1 MRMILVVVG
10 AVAVA
15 IALIGAFAVGRLSAQ
30 ELTASCRMCPSTYI
44 PAGEIAEFTA
54 LGRADLSLIDQQMR
68 AIDIGKS
75 QVEVALVHRGKLDGP
90 GARSVAEHD
99 LVSEV
104 YYILSG
110 SGTNRTG
117 PDLVDPKRRPATDR
131 AVQRLNGPGA
141 DAADIRNAAE
151 HELKAGDV
159 LVIPA
164 GTGHQFT
171 KIDDHITYLMIRV
184 DPDKVVPL
192 MDEAASQA
200 YRAGHRQK

>member
-1 MRMILVVVG
+1 MRTIVAG
-10 AVAVA
+10 VAVA
-15 IALIGAFAVGRLSAQ
+15 AAVLLALTAAFVVGRLSAQ
-30 ELTASCRMCPSTYI
+30 EGAASCRMCPSTYI
-44 PAGEIAEFTA
+44 PRSEIEQYVRI
-54 LGRADLSLIDQQMR
+54 GRATNVIDQQMR
-68 AIDIGKS
+68 SLDIGKA
-75 QVEVALVHRGKLDGP
+75 QVEIALVHRGKLDAP
-90 GARSVAEHD
+90 APRSVATHD

-117 PDLVDPKRRPATDR
+117 PDVVDAQRRPPDDR
-131 AVQRLNGPGA
+131 AVRLLNGPGA
-141 DAADIRNAAE
+141 NGTDMRNPAE
-151 HELKAGDV
+151 HELNVGDV

-192 MDEAASQA
+192 MSEADSRA
-200 YRAGHRQK
+200 YLEAN

>member
-1 MRMILVVVG
+1 MRTIVAGAAVVV
-10 AVAVA
+10 
-15 IALIGAFAVGRLSAQ
+15 ALVLAFAIGRLSAQ
-30 ELTASCRMCPSTYI
+30 EGLASCRLCPSTYI
-44 PAGEIAEFTA
+44 PRSEIAQYEA
-54 LGRADLSLIDQQMR
+54 IGRATNVIDQQMR
-68 AIDIGKS
+68 SLDIGKA
-75 QVEVALVHRGKLDGP
+75 QVEIALVHRAKLDAP
-90 GARSVAEHD
+90 APRSVATHD

-117 PDLVDPKRRPATDR
+117 PDVVDPQRRPPDDR
-131 AVQRLNGPGA
+131 AVRLLNGPGA
-141 DAADIRNAAE
+141 NATDLRDAAE
-151 HELKAGDV
+151 HELTAGDV

-192 MDEAASQA
+192 MSEAESRA
-200 YRAGHRQK
+200 YLEANRR

>member
-1 MRMILVVVG
+1 MRTIVAGVAAAL
-10 AVAVA
+10 AV
-15 IALIGAFAVGRLSAQ
+15 LLAFGFGRLSAQ
-30 ELTASCRMCPSTYI
+30 EGVASCRMCASTYI
-44 PAGEIAEFTA
+44 PRSEIAQYEA
-54 LGRADLSLIDQQMR
+54 IGRATSVIDQQMR
-68 AIDIGKS
+68 ALDIGKS
-75 QVEVALVHRGKLDGP
+75 QVEIALVHRAKLDAPGP
-90 GARSVAEHD
+90 RSVATHD

-117 PDLVDPKRRPATDR
+117 PDVVDAKRRPPDDR

-141 DAADIRNAAE
+141 DAADLRNPAE
-151 HELKAGDV
+151 HELVAGDV

-192 MDEAASQA
+192 MNEADSRA
-200 YRAGHRQK
+200 YLEANRP

>member
-1 MRMILVVVG
+1 MRTIVAGVG
-10 AVAVA
+10 
-15 IALIGAFAVGRLSAQ
+15 LAFAVVTAFAIGRLSAQ
-30 ELTASCRMCPSTYI
+30 EGVASCRMCPSTYI
-44 PAGEIAEFTA
+44 PRSEIEEYEAI
-54 LGRADLSLIDQQMR
+54 GRATNVVDQQMR
-68 AIDIGKS
+68 ALDVGKA
-75 QVEVALVHRGKLDGP
+75 QVEIALVHRGKLDAP
-90 GARSVAEHD
+90 APRSVASHD

-117 PDLVDPKRRPATDR
+117 PDVVDPERRPPDDR
-131 AVQRLNGPGA
+131 AVRLLNGPGA
-141 DAADIRNAAE
+141 NGTDIRNAAE
-151 HELKAGDV
+151 HELTAGDV

-192 MDEAASQA
+192 MSEADSRA
-200 YRAGHRQK
+200 YLDANRR

>member
-1 MRMILVVVG
+1 M
-10 AVAVA
+10 
-15 IALIGAFAVGRLSAQ
+15 AFAVVTAFAIGRLSAQ
-30 ELTASCRMCPSTYI
+30 EGVASCRMCPSTYI
-44 PAGEIAEFTA
+44 PRAEIEQYEAV
-54 LGRADLSLIDQQMR
+54 GRATNVIDQQMR
-68 AIDIGKS
+68 SLDIGKA
-75 QVEVALVHRGKLDGP
+75 QVSVALVHRGKLDAP
-90 GARSVAEHD
+90 ASRSAASHD

-117 PDLVDPKRRPATDR
+117 PDIVDPQRRPPDDR
-131 AVQRLNGPGA
+131 AVRLLNGPGA
-141 DAADIRNAAE
+141 NGTEIRGAAE
-151 HELKAGDV
+151 HELAAGDV

-192 MDEAASQA
+192 MSEADSRA
-200 YRAGHRQK
+200 YLDVNRP

>member
-1 MRMILVVVG
+1 MRTIVA

-15 IALIGAFAVGRLSAQ
+15 LAVVTAFAIGRLSAQ
-30 ELTASCRMCPSTYI
+30 EGAASCRMCPSTYI
-44 PAGEIAEFTA
+44 PRAEIEQYEAI
-54 LGRADLSLIDQQMR
+54 GRATNVIDQQMR
-68 AIDIGKS
+68 ALDIGKA
-75 QVEVALVHRGKLDGP
+75 QVEVALVHRGRLDAP
-90 GARSVAEHD
+90 APRSVASHD

-110 SGTNRTG
+110 SGMNRTG
-117 PDLVDPKRRPATDR
+117 PDVVEAQRRPPDDR
-131 AVQRLNGPGA
+131 AVRLLNGPGA
-141 DAADIRNAAE
+141 NGTDIRGAAE
-151 HELKAGDV
+151 HELEAGDV

-192 MDEAASQA
+192 MTEADSRA
-200 YRAGHRQK
+200 YLDANRR

>member
-1 MRMILVVVG
+1 MRTIIGV
-10 AVAVA
+10 AATAVA
-15 IALIGAFAVGRLSAQ
+15 IGAAFGIGRLSAQ
-30 ELTASCRMCPSTYI
+30 PGVASCRFCPSTYI
-44 PAGEIAEFTA
+44 ARSEIAEYEA
-54 LGRADLSLIDQQMR
+54 IGRATNVIDQQMR
-68 AIDIGKS
+68 SLDIGKA
-75 QVEVALVHRGKLDGP
+75 QVEVALVHRGKLDAP
-90 GARSVAEHD
+90 AARSVATHD

-117 PDLVDPKRRPATDR
+117 PDVVDPERRPPDDR
-131 AVQRLNGPGA
+131 AVRLLNGPGA
-141 DAADIRNAAE
+141 NGTDLRDPAV
-151 HELKAGDV
+151 HELTAGDV

-192 MDEAASQA
+192 MSEADSRA
-200 YRAGHRQK
+200 YLDANRP

>member
-1 MRMILVVVG
+1 MRAIVAGAAVVAAVVVSF
-10 AVAVA
+10 A
-15 IALIGAFAVGRLSAQ
+15 IGRLSAQ
-30 ELTASCRMCPSTYI
+30 EGVASCRFCPSTYI
-44 PAGEIAEFTA
+44 PRSEIAEYEA
-54 LGRADLSLIDQQMR
+54 IGRATNVIDQQMR
-68 AIDIGKS
+68 ALDIGKA
-75 QVEVALVHRGKLDGP
+75 QVEVALVHRTKLDAP
-90 GARSVAEHD
+90 APRSVATHD

-117 PDLVDPKRRPATDR
+117 PDVVDPQRRPPDDR
-131 AVQRLNGPGA
+131 AVRLLNGPGA
-141 DAADIRNAAE
+141 NGTDLRNPAE
-151 HELKAGDV
+151 HELTAGDV

-192 MDEAASQA
+192 MSEADSRA
-200 YRAGHRQK
+200 YLDANRR

>member
-1 MRMILVVVG
+1 MRTIVA

-15 IALIGAFAVGRLSAQ
+15 LAVVTAFAIGRLSAQ
-30 ELTASCRMCPSTYI
+30 EGAASCRMCPSTYI
-44 PAGEIAEFTA
+44 PRAEIEQYEAI
-54 LGRADLSLIDQQMR
+54 GRATNVIDQQMR
-68 AIDIGKS
+68 ALDIGKA
-75 QVEVALVHRGKLDGP
+75 QVEVALVHRGRLDAP
-90 GARSVAEHD
+90 APRSVASHD

-117 PDLVDPKRRPATDR
+117 PDVVEAQRRPPDDR
-131 AVQRLNGPGA
+131 AVRLLNGPGA
-141 DAADIRNAAE
+141 NGTDIRGAAE
-151 HELKAGDV
+151 HELEAGDV

-192 MDEAASQA
+192 MTEADSRA
-200 YRAGHRQK
+200 YLDANRR

>member
-1 MRMILVVVG
+1 MRTI
-10 AVAVA
+10 VAGVA
-15 IALIGAFAVGRLSAQ
+15 IALAVVLAFAIGRLSAQ
-30 ELTASCRMCPSTYI
+30 EGVASCRMCPSTYI
-44 PAGEIAEFTA
+44 PRSEIAQYEA
-54 LGRADLSLIDQQMR
+54 IGRATNIIDQQMR
-68 AIDIGKS
+68 ALDVGKA
-75 QVEVALVHRGKLDGP
+75 QVEIALVHRGKLDAP
-90 GARSVAEHD
+90 AQRSVATHD

-104 YYILSG
+104 YYVLSG

-117 PDLVDPKRRPATDR
+117 PDVVDPQRRPPDDR
-131 AVQRLNGPGA
+131 AVRLLNGPGA
-141 DAADIRNAAE
+141 NATDLRNPAE

-192 MDEAASQA
+192 MSETDSRA
-200 YRAGHRQK
+200 YLDANRR

>member
-1 MRMILVVVG
+1 MRTIIG
-10 AVAVA
+10 VA
-15 IALIGAFAVGRLSAQ
+15 IAATGIVAAFAFGRLSAQ
-30 ELTASCRMCPSTYI
+30 QGVASCRFCASTYI
-44 PAGEIAEFTA
+44 ARSEIAEYEA
-54 LGRADLSLIDQQMR
+54 IGRATNVIDQQMR
-68 AIDIGKS
+68 ALDIGKA
-75 QVEVALVHRGKLDGP
+75 QVEVALVHRGKLDAP
-90 GARSVAEHD
+90 APRSVATHD

-117 PDLVDPKRRPATDR
+117 PDVVDPERRPPDDR
-131 AVQRLNGPGA
+131 AVRLLNGPGA
-141 DAADIRNAAE
+141 NGTDLRNPAV

-171 KIDDHITYLMIRV
+171 KIDDHITYLMIRI

-192 MDEAASQA
+192 MDAVASRTYLDA
-200 YRAGHRQK
+200 NRP

>member
-1 MRMILVVVG
+1 MRTI
-10 AVAVA
+10 VAGVA
-15 IALIGAFAVGRLSAQ
+15 IALAVVLAFAIGRLSAQ
-30 ELTASCRMCPSTYI
+30 EGVASCRMCPSTYI
-44 PAGEIAEFTA
+44 PRSEIAQYEA
-54 LGRADLSLIDQQMR
+54 IGRATNVIDQQMR
-68 AIDIGKS
+68 SVDIGKA
-75 QVEVALVHRGKLDGP
+75 QVEIALVHRGKLDAP
-90 GARSVAEHD
+90 APRSVATHD

-117 PDLVDPKRRPATDR
+117 PDVVDPQRRPPDDR
-131 AVQRLNGPGA
+131 AVRLLNGPGA
-141 DAADIRNAAE
+141 NGTDMRNPAE
-151 HELKAGDV
+151 HELEAGDV

-192 MDEAASQA
+192 MNEADSRA
-200 YRAGHRQK
+200 YLEANRR

>member
-1 MRMILVVVG
+1 MRTIVAGVAAAL
-10 AVAVA
+10 AV
-15 IALIGAFAVGRLSAQ
+15 LLAFGFGRLSAQ
-30 ELTASCRMCPSTYI
+30 EGVASCRMCASTYI
-44 PAGEIAEFTA
+44 PRSEIAQYESI
-54 LGRADLSLIDQQMR
+54 GRATNLIDQQMR
-68 AIDIGKS
+68 ALDIGKS
-75 QVEVALVHRGKLDGP
+75 QVEIALVHRGKLDAPGP
-90 GARSVAEHD
+90 RSVATHD

-117 PDLVDPKRRPATDR
+117 PDVVDAKRRPPDDR

-141 DAADIRNAAE
+141 DAADLRNPAV
-151 HELKAGDV
+151 HELEAGDV

-192 MDEAASQA
+192 MNEADSRA
-200 YRAGHRQK
+200 YLDANRP

>member
-1 MRMILVVVG
+1 MRTI
-10 AVAVA
+10 VASVA
-15 IALIGAFAVGRLSAQ
+15 IAAAVVFALMSAFVVGRLSAQ
-30 ELTASCRMCPSTYI
+30 EGIASCRMCPSTYI
-44 PAGEIAEFTA
+44 PRSEIEEYVRI
-54 LGRADLSLIDQQMR
+54 GRATDVIDQQMR
-68 AIDIGKS
+68 SLDIGKA
-75 QVEVALVHRGKLDGP
+75 QVEIALVHRGKLDAP
-90 GARSVAEHD
+90 APRSVATHD

-117 PDLVDPKRRPATDR
+117 PDVVDSQRRPADDR
-131 AVQRLNGPGA
+131 AVRLLNGPGA
-141 DAADIRNAAE
+141 NASDLRNPAV

-192 MDEAASQA
+192 MSEADSRA
-200 YRAGHRQK
+200 YLEAN

>member
-1 MRMILVVVG
+1 MRTIVAG
-10 AVAVA
+10 VAVVA
-15 IALIGAFAVGRLSAQ
+15 AVVLAFAIGRLSAQ
-30 ELTASCRMCPSTYI
+30 EGVASCRMCPSTYI
-44 PAGEIAEFTA
+44 PRSEIEEYARI
-54 LGRADLSLIDQQMR
+54 GRATNVIDQQMR
-68 AIDIGKS
+68 SLDIGKA
-75 QVEVALVHRGKLDGP
+75 QIEIALVHRGKLDAP
-90 GARSVAEHD
+90 APRSVATHD

-117 PDLVDPKRRPATDR
+117 PDVVDPQRRPADDR
-131 AVQRLNGPGA
+131 AVRLLNGPGA
-141 DAADIRNAAE
+141 NGTELRNPAV
-151 HELKAGDV
+151 HELTAGDV

-192 MDEAASQA
+192 MSEADSRA
-200 YRAGHRQK
+200 YLEAN

>member
-1 MRMILVVVG
+1 
-10 AVAVA
+10 
-15 IALIGAFAVGRLSAQ
+15 
-30 ELTASCRMCPSTYI
+30 MCPSTYI
-44 PAGEIAEFTA
+44 PASEIAEFTA

-117 PDLVDPKRRPATDR
+117 PDIVDSKRRPATDR

-171 KIDDHITYLMIRV
+171 KIADHITYLMIRV

-200 YRAGHRQK
+200 YRAAHRQK

>member
-1 MRMILVVVG
+1 MRTI
-10 AVAVA
+10 VAGVA
-15 IALIGAFAVGRLSAQ
+15 IALAVVLAFAIGRLSAQ
-30 ELTASCRMCPSTYI
+30 EGVASCRMCPSTYI
-44 PAGEIAEFTA
+44 PRSEIAQYEA
-54 LGRADLSLIDQQMR
+54 IGRATNVIDQQMR
-68 AIDIGKS
+68 SLDIGKA
-75 QVEVALVHRGKLDGP
+75 QVEIALVHRGKLDAP
-90 GARSVAEHD
+90 APRSVATHD

-117 PDLVDPKRRPATDR
+117 PDVVDPQRRPPDDR
-131 AVQRLNGPGA
+131 AVRLLNGPGA
-141 DAADIRNAAE
+141 NGTDLRNPAE
-151 HELKAGDV
+151 HELEAGDV

-192 MDEAASQA
+192 TSEADSRA
-200 YRAGHRQK
+200 YLEANRR

>member
-1 MRMILVVVG
+1 MRTILLLVG
-10 AVAVA
+10 IASVAA
-15 IALIGAFAVGRLSAQ
+15 AFAIGRLSAQ
-30 ELTASCRMCPSTYI
+30 ESPASCRMCPSTYI
-44 PAGEIAEFTA
+44 PASEIAEFTA
-54 LGRADLSLIDQQMR
+54 LGRADLSLLDQQMR

-75 QVEVALVHRGKLDGP
+75 QVEVALVHRGKLDKLGP
-90 GARSVAEHD
+90 RSVATHD

-117 PDLVDPKRRPATDR
+117 PDVVDSKRRPATDR

-192 MDEAASQA
+192 MDEAASRA
-200 YRAGHRQK
+200 YRAEHRQK